1 MMKHSKSPSSGSGS
15 SSSGSSKHR
24 PPSSSSSDQKSKHER
39 QRMEDVKKLLGGN
52 KLDTTF
58 QIPKRTKPADS
69 NSISDPSSKAAKS
82 ASTSPKYSISPKSG
96 SSSGVGSY
104 SSSSDFPPDLKSSSQ
119 KCGVTSASP
128 THNPPIL
135 SPSAVK
141 SGSAGHLMMSLAGTG
156 SGGGMRNNVGSSP
169 PNLAAFDKTGCD
181 KTEETK
187 MTISASIQHSKS

>member
-1 MMKHSKSPSSGSGS
+1 L
-15 SSSGSSKHR
+15 
-24 PPSSSSSDQKSKHER
+24 
-39 QRMEDVKKLLGGN
+39 EDVKKLLGGN

-69 NSISDPSSKAAKS
+69 ISDPSKAAKS

-96 SSSGVGSY
+96 GTGSSSSGVGSSY
-104 SSSSDFPPDLKSSSQ
+104 SSSSASDFPPDLKSSSQ

-141 SGSAGHLMMSLAGTG
+141 SGSAGHLMMSLAGSG
-156 SGGGMRNNVGSSP
+156 SMRNNVGSSP

>member
-96 SSSGVGSY
+96 TGSSSGGGSY

-119 KCGVTSASP
+119 KCGVSKKNKYFQFHEFFISG
-128 THNPPIL
+128 IL
-135 SPSAVK
+135 FRIFMRSWR
-141 SGSAGHLMMSLAGTG
+141 SLFAT
-156 SGGGMRNNVGSSP
+156 
-169 PNLAAFDKTGCD
+169 
-181 KTEETK
+181 
-187 MTISASIQHSKS
+187 